1 MRQTVF
7 LSCLFVALVIG
18 INNAE
23 TAESS
28 PWNIHGTV
36 RDAEGKPMKDVW
48 VSYGDGFSGLH
59 GSVSK
64 SFGYVNAV
72 QTDADGNYN
81 MPIIPIVAFSKME
94 PNKESGRPPVAV
106 AFRFQQINVQPHRYL
121 AMDNI
126 NAIEKSRSTTGDLI
140 VIGDYATPEDIAE
153 LKKRFAEEKYDI
165 VFIEK
170 DSPCQIDFVVE
181 QQPQFDIWQFL
192 REEKPLPEDYIPPSW
207 NYRPNYWVG
216 KAESDR
222 RYEICRKLVLPLSM
236 NTAYKEALE
245 LTDKVSASLRFPKSE
260 SMVGEP
266 IYFEYVVRND
276 SDTDLWIEVGGDYR
290 NSTGRPDSFT
300 MQAVRKDGD
309 KEKTVYEIPNG
320 GNMGGIS
327 SGKQIAANGGEYVFE
342 LFLPHWLILKKPGEY
357 RIDVARHLQPLL
369 ENSFILG
376 RSLERIIST
385 PYTIYVASEALTVKP
400 FDHEAFGKL
409 IGEWGERA
417 MAGDIGDSER
427 RKRLEMLVHVEDQ
440 RVIPWLIKVAEGSD
454 SLAAL
459 SALTKFDD
467 DAALAAIA
475 KNINSTEDNKS
486 HAAADMLAHCKHPEA
501 IKILQ
506 THHNHWNWRV
516 RLVVIQAAKKME
528 RDVALAMLR
537 EHFDDPGGVSPT
549 PNFRISVADEARRIY
564 KELTGEDAE

>member
-1 MRQTVF
+1 MRQISF
-7 LSCLFVALVIG
+7 LSCLFVVLLLDAH
-18 INNAE
+18 NAE
-23 TAESS
+23 TAEPS

-72 QTDADGNYN
+72 QTDADGNYD

-121 AMDNI
+121 TMDNI
-126 NAIEKSRSTTGDLI
+126 NVIEKSRSTTGDLI
-140 VIGDYATPEDIAE
+140 IIGDYATPEDIAE

-181 QQPQFDIWQFL
+181 PLPQSQFDIWQFL
-192 REEKPLPEDYIPPSW
+192 REEKPLPEDYIPSSW

-216 KAESDR
+216 RAESDR
-222 RYEICRKLVLPLSM
+222 QYEICRKLVLPLSM
-236 NTAYKEALE
+236 NTVYKEALE

-260 SMVGEP
+260 IMVGEP

-300 MQAVRKDGD
+300 MQAVRNDGD

-342 LFLPHWLILKKPGEY
+342 LFLPHWLILKEPGEY
-357 RIDVARHLQPLL
+357 RIDAARHLQPLL

-385 PYTIYVASEALTVKP
+385 PYTIYVASGTLTVKP
-400 FDHEAFGKL
+400 FDHDAFGKL
-409 IGEWGERA
+409 IDDWGERA
-417 MAGDIGDSER
+417 TVAVPEDIDYRER
-427 RKRLEMLVHVEDQ
+427 DKMFGERTKARTHLANIDDKRT
-440 RVIPWLIKVAEGSD
+440 IPWLIETDQFRA
-454 SLAAL
+454 LA
-459 SALTKFDD
+459 KFDD

-475 KNINSTEDNKS
+475 KDIDSPDDTKS
-486 HAAADMLAHCKHPEA
+486 HSAAANLSRSKHPEA
-501 IKILQ
+501 INILLR
-506 THHNHWNWRV
+506 HHNHPNYRV
-516 RLVVIQAAKKME
+516 RLTAVQAARRMDRE
-528 RDVALAMLR
+528 TALAMLR
-537 EHFDDPGGVSPT
+537 EHFDDPGWEGRVGK
-549 PNFRISVADEARRIY
+549 EAQRIY